1 MSTQNDWK
9 KYVIVF
15 FITATLFASA
25 FYFTNYFYKNK
36 IDQLK
41 SIQDNISIDILSLET
56 QFSLLQELSC
66 KDINNSIL
74 SQEINNIAAKMTYS
88 EKNFDTDNT
97 DIKYLKKYYS
107 LLQIKDYLL
116 MKKISER
123 CGTKHSFILYLYS
136 TDPTC
141 TDCVKQEYVL
151 SSLRQKYQELRIYSF
166 DYNLDLSAIKTL
178 ISIYKIP
185 SNLPIM
191 VVNDKTYNG
200 FQSIE
205 DVEKLIPDLVKARE
219 QNEKEKAELEELIKK
234 EEENKEK
241 SNN

>member
-1 MSTQNDWK
+1 
-9 KYVIVF
+9 
-15 FITATLFASA
+15 TATLFASA
-25 FYFTNYFYKNK
+25 FYFTNYFYNK
-36 IDQLK
+36 KINQLK
-41 SIQDNISIDILSLET
+41 SIQDNISVDILSSET

-66 KDINNSIL
+66 KDVSNSIL
-74 SQEINNIAAKMTYS
+74 SQEINKIAEKMAYS
-88 EKNFDTDNT
+88 EKKFDTD
-97 DIKYLKKYYS
+97 DSDLRYLKKYYS

-116 MKKISER
+116 MKKINER
-123 CGTKHSFILYLYS
+123 CGTKHSFILYMYS

-151 SSLRQKYQELRIYSF
+151 SSLREKYQQLRIYSF
-166 DYNLDLSAIKTL
+166 DYNLDLSAVKAL

-185 SNLPIM
+185 ANVPVM
-191 VVNDKTYNG
+191 VINGKNYIG

-219 QNEKEKAELEELIKK
+219 KIEKEKVKPEEIKK
-234 EEENKEK
+234 EQKEKEK